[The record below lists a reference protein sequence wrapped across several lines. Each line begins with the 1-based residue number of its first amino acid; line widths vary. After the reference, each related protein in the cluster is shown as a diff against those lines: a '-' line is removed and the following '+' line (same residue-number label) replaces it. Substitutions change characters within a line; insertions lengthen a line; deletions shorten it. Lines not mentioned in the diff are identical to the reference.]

1 MSRVS
6 WMIASTVVALLFAGC
21 GGSPDAASTSEQS
34 QASADT
40 NAGGPAALAAG
51 PGTPARVVGQ
61 FYEALRD
68 GDDGAISRL
77 LTDKA
82 RGETAKNDLEIRSL
96 GNPSLSFKIGET
108 EYVTEEK
115 DGAHVASVWTE
126 TDEDERS
133 ESIEVIWVVRKQ
145 ADGWRIAGF
154 AQVFEGDMPVVFNFE
169 DPEHMLR
176 TKEYVETELYG
187 QEDQP
192 VMQATNPAAPTTPDT
207 QLR

>member
-1 MSRVS
+1 
-6 WMIASTVVALLFAGC
+6 MIASSVVALLFAGC
-21 GGSPDAASTSEQS
+21 GGSPDAASTSEQP
-34 QASADT
+34 QASAGT
-40 NAGGPAALAAG
+40 NAGSPATLAAG
-51 PGTPARVVGQ
+51 PETPGRVVGQ

-68 GDDGAISRL
+68 GDDGALLRL
-77 LTDKA
+77 LTDNA
-82 RGETAKNDLEIRSL
+82 RVETAKNNLEIRSQ
-96 GNPSLSFKIGET
+96 GNTKLSYEIGET

-133 ESIEVIWVVRKQ
+133 ESIEVIWILRKQ
-145 ADGWRIAGF
+145 TDGWRIAGL
-154 AQVFEGDMPVVFNFE
+154 AQMVEGAPPEVLNLE
-169 DPEHMLR
+169 DPEHMAR
-176 TKEYVETELYG
+176 TKEYLDPKPYG